1 MAELDHDEAM
11 VGGAILTL
19 AGDEPDADAV
29 DDAPLIR
36 AWVLHQLIVSASTVE
51 AVLDQT

>member
-1 MAELDHDEAM
+1 MAEQDHDEAL

-19 AGDEPDADAV
+19 AGDEPDAEAV

-36 AWVLHQLIVSASTVE
+36 AWVLHQLISSAPTVE

>member
-1 MAELDHDEAM
+1 MADPDHEQAM
-11 VGGAILTL
+11 IGSAILTL
-19 AGDEPDADAV
+19 AGDDPDDETV

-36 AWVLHQLIVSASTVE
+36 AWVFHQLIASAPTVE

>member
-1 MAELDHDEAM
+1 MAELDHDQAM

-19 AGDEPDADAV
+19 AGDEPDAEAV

-36 AWVLHQLIVSASTVE
+36 AWVFHQLIASAPTVE
-51 AVLDQT
+51 AVLDQN